1 MQGRNGYTS
10 LRIAPLFSY
19 VFFKVVGVLILANL
33 KPTKTR
39 FSTVRVSCSGPKPA
53 EGNEISSVFGKTFKE
68 PIAWE
73 GLIVINKNEELE
85 LAFRELLD
93 NSFVKNA
100 DR

>member
-1 MQGRNGYTS
+1 MRF
-10 LRIAPLFSY
+10 LLFS
-19 VFFKVVGVLILANL
+19 G
-33 KPTKTR
+33 KPL
-39 FSTVRVSCSGPKPA
+39 
-53 EGNEISSVFGKTFKE
+53 KE